1 MDFKQFSSALAVV
14 GLAAFANSAQASV
27 TAFSAHSLQVKH
39 EVSISAPASTV
50 YETLLSKVSSWWNPS
65 HTYTGDGKNLSI
77 EARPG
82 GCFCEKFP
90 AGGGIEHLRV
100 VYLAP
105 NKAIRFQGALGP
117 FQGSGV
123 AGSLT
128 WKLSEEAGKT
138 KLELVYSFGGFM
150 DGSFEKIAP
159 AADAMLGDQI
169 NRLKLFVETGKP
181 VAEGK

>member
-1 MDFKQFSSALAVV
+1 MEFKQIAATLAITGLSVFSYE
-14 GLAAFANSAQASV
+14 AQASV

-39 EVSISAPASTV
+39 EVTISAPASTV
-50 YETLLSKVSSWWNPS
+50 YDTLLGKVGSWWNPS

-77 EARPG
+77 EARLG

-117 FQGSGV
+117 FQASGV

-128 WKLSEEAGKT
+128 WKLNEEAGKT

-169 NRLKLFVETGKP
+169 NRLKLFIETGKP
-181 VAEGK
+181 VPEGK

>member
-1 MDFKQFSSALAVV
+1 MDRKQFAATLAVA
-14 GLAAFANSAQASV
+14 GLSAFACNAQASV

-39 EVSISAPASTV
+39 EVTISAPASSV
-50 YETLLSKVSSWWNPS
+50 YETLLGKVGSWWNPS

-117 FQGSGV
+117 FQASGV

-128 WKLSEEAGKT
+128 WKLNEDAGKT

-159 AADAMLGDQI
+159 AADRDAGEI
-169 NRLKLFVETGKP
+169 KSI
-181 VAEGK
+181 A